1 MNIFITGVSRGLGKE
16 LAIHYT
22 ETGHRVFGFSRSIL
36 DDNDIEIKKL
46 KESAEFS
53 YHKGSIN
60 ESSEVKAAVDEAF
73 KFMGSIDVLINNAA
87 YKIFKPPIEITEEEY
102 DESIRTNLTSQIL
115 VCAAVL
121 PHLLK
126 AKGGIIINLSSN
138 AGMTHYG
145 EGTAYCSSKAGL
157 IAYSLS
163 LADYLKDKNV
173 SVNVI
178 SPPTFSTG
186 DYRKTSPDIN
196 HEKLVRSESVI
207 KIIDYIIF
215 NKKFITGKNF
225 PVFKLKTLIK
235 YAFLKH
241 VEFVDYFFQLRL
253 K

>member
-16 LAIHYT
+16 LAVHYT
-22 ETGHRVFGFSRSIL
+22 ETGHCVFGFSRSAL
-36 DDNDIEIKKL
+36 DYNDGNIKKL
-46 KESAEFS
+46 KESAGFA
-53 YHKGSIN
+53 YYKGSIN
-60 ESSEVKAAVDEAF
+60 ESSDVKTAVDEAL
-73 KFMGSIDVLINNAA
+73 KFMGGIDVLINNAA
-87 YKIFKPPIEITEEEY
+87 YKLFKPPDEITEDEY
-102 DESIRTNLTSQIL
+102 GESIRTNLTSQIL
-115 VCAAVL
+115 VCSTVM

-126 AKGGIIINLSSN
+126 AKGGKIINLSSN

-145 EGTAYCSSKAGL
+145 DGTAYCSSKAGL

-163 LADYLKDKNV
+163 LADYLKNKNV

-186 DYRKTSPDIN
+186 DYRKTSPGIN
-196 HEKLVRSESVI
+196 HGKLVQSESVI

-215 NKKFITGKNF
+215 NKKFITGRNF

-241 VEFVDYFFQLRL
+241 IEFIDYFFQLRL